1 MLSSVSRTW
10 LVSGIW
16 LATLILVVGTSVAM
30 GARLSTSAFLLM
42 LGLAPAVIAL
52 MLLVSAPPPTVAE
65 ILYAVTAKDAGR

>member
-10 LVSGIW
+10 LVSGVW

-65 ILYAVTAKDAGR
+65 ILYAVTAKDSGR